1 MANKDEC
8 KACKNFVITRRIT
21 NVMRKDGKR
30 ETAASYS
37 CFARKCPMPTLT
49 RYDIPGCP
57 YYSAGDN
64 RLSYIVD
71 ELEVDANGVE
81 VEKL

>member
-1 MANKDEC
+1 MANRDEC
-8 KACKNFVITRRIT
+8 MACGNLVVTRRIT

-37 CFARKCPMPTLT
+37 CFAWKCPIPTLT
-49 RYDIPGCP
+49 RYDIPGCQ

-64 RLSYIVD
+64 RF
-71 ELEVDANGVE
+71 EWLEDNEPNGGE
-81 VEKL
+81 GE